1 MVKSIQR
8 FGVPGLVCLLF
19 LMPLFVA
26 NNFYLH
32 VIIMM
37 CINIVM
43 AVSMWLLATTGLLS
57 FGQAGFMFIGA
68 MTSTLLVKSLGWPF
82 WVCIPLAGLA
92 PLLVGL
98 AVGRVCI
105 HIRGAQFFMVTM
117 AFGELIRGIFAY
129 FKNPFGGWAGI
140 MHIPPPEPHA
150 LFTSLNKVWFYY
162 LAISLMLITCWVI
175 YRVSRS
181 RIGMIYWSLR
191 ESQVLADSIGVNA
204 RRFKLQAFLVA
215 AFFAGIAGTY
225 YAHYASYISPL
236 VFTVQMSLSV
246 LVFVVVGGMWS
257 FAGPIVGAAALTLI
271 PEFFRATGVYQMLIF
286 GLILVFAILFMPRG
300 IVGFLQTKVFPRIEE
315 RAREY

>member
-1 MVKSIQR
+1 MFKSIQR
-8 FGVPGLVCLLF
+8 FGVPGLMCLLF
-19 LMPLFVA
+19 LLPLFIA

-32 VIIMM
+32 IMIMM
-37 CINIVM
+37 CINIIM
-43 AVSMWLLATTGLLS
+43 AVSMWLLATTGALS

-68 MTSTLLVKSLGWPF
+68 MTSTLLVKNLGWPF
-82 WVCIPLAGLA
+82 WVCIPIAGVA
-92 PLLVGL
+92 AALVGL

-117 AFGELIRGIFAY
+117 AFGELVRGIFAY
-129 FKNPFGGWAGI
+129 FKNPFGGWYGI
-140 MHIPPPEPHA
+140 IHIPPPEPRT

-162 LAISLMLITCWVI
+162 LAISLMLITCWTI

-191 ESQVLADSIGVNA
+191 ESQVLADSIGVNP
-204 RRFKLQAFLVA
+204 RKFKLQAFLVA
-215 AFFAGIAGTY
+215 AFFAGVAGTY
-225 YAHYASYISPL
+225 YAHYTSYISPL

-257 FAGPIVGAAALTLI
+257 FGGPIVGATILTLV

-300 IVGFLQTKVFPRIEE
+300 VVGFLQEKVFPRMRE
-315 RAREY
+315 RGREY